1 MTSEYS
7 CLIYVFNCCNENR
20 IRVCSQISVLLQNK
34 MGSKVI
40 KPIGLKLLN
49 SFRNE
54 VIEEKYKVLK
64 YTFSG

>member
-1 MTSEYS
+1 
-7 CLIYVFNCCNENR
+7 
-20 IRVCSQISVLLQNK
+20 

-49 SFRNE
+49 TFRNE